1 MKIKIP
7 DGSIYDLEECEII
20 DEELEQQA
28 KFADELF
35 VQTGILIANQKGGDA
50 SIE

>member
-20 DEELEQQA
+20 DEDEHEQS
-28 KFADELF
+28 KLADELF
-35 VQTGILIANQKGGDA
+35 EQTGILIANQKGGDG
-50 SIE
+50 